1 MRIHKSMNLARL
13 NARTLVIGAPDEVLA
28 IRDSLVREHADK
40 ELSSLSDEVLGE
52 LINRTLAAMP
62 E

>member
-13 NARTLVIGAPDEVLA
+13 NARTLVAGAPDEVRAMRDALA
-28 IRDSLVREHADK
+28 REHAGK
-40 ELSSLSDEVLGE
+40 ELSSLSEEVLGE